1 MYSKLGTG
9 TKCNSNI
16 TQGVLKRLYHLGHCF
31 LDSRKTIEKKNLRH
45 KILVSE
51 KTVVS
56 ITQERICSMLTITAN
71 INILMK
77 KFGDFLSP
85 FSVNRFISLN
95 YPFILLLC
103 RHTQRHQ
110 SVRCVH
116 TLEFVFPKSQMKFV
130 IKIQNKINKMATASP
145 LSWNLGD

>member
-1 MYSKLGTG
+1 MNSGSLEEHLALLTPELPSLQLLKFFFEMYSKLGTG

-56 ITQERICSMLTITAN
+56 IT
-71 INILMK
+71 
-77 KFGDFLSP
+77 
-85 FSVNRFISLN
+85 
-95 YPFILLLC
+95 
-103 RHTQRHQ
+103 
-110 SVRCVH
+110 
-116 TLEFVFPKSQMKFV
+116 
-130 IKIQNKINKMATASP
+130 
-145 LSWNLGD
+145 